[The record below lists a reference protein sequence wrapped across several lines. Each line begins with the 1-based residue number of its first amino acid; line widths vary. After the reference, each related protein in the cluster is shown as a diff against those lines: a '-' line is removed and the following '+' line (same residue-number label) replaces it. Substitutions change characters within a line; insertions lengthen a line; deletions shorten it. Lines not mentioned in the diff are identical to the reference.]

1 MYFFHAN
8 VVVVLLVNKYLDISV
23 LLTSIKM
30 IVNYEFVNYEFE
42 RSRKLVKKKKNVNIK
57 EKNK

>member
-30 IVNYEFVNYEFE
+30 IVNYEFE